1 MDFARTPRSLFLAS
15 LAAAAGG
22 ALFPRDSAAQ
32 SAVAPYR
39 IDVHRHLSPPGY
51 RDASHAYM
59 PVFPKPLAGWAP
71 QGSIDDMDAAGIALS
86 MLSMPA
92 TPGVY
97 YGDVQAARTLSR
109 TSNEYMVS
117 LRQARPKRYGVFAVL
132 PLPDVDGALREIA
145 YALDEL
151 KCEGIGLFSSYNEKF
166 LGDPMFEPIWQ
177 ELDRRKALVFT
188 HPAGNPCCNHM
199 QPEIS
204 ESLIEYGT
212 DTTRTI
218 ASLIFSGVSSRYPN
232 VRVIF
237 SHGGGTMP
245 FLIERFRLSA
255 KDPALARNLPN
266 GVDAELRRFYYDTA
280 FITNAPAMSALT
292 ALIPAT
298 QILFGTDF
306 PYRSASPAVTELAG
320 CGLTAADQTAI
331 VRQNALTFLRSN
343 VS

>member
-1 MDFARTPRSLFLAS
+1 MSISRAPRSSFLAG
-15 LAAAAGG
+15 LTATAAG
-22 ALFPRDSAAQ
+22 ALIPRDSIAQ
-32 SAVAPYR
+32 SAVTPTR
-39 IDVHRHLSPPGY
+39 IDVHRHVSPPGY

-59 PVFPKPLAGWAP
+59 PVFPKPLAGWTP
-71 QGSIDDMDAAGIALS
+71 QGSIDDMDAAGIALA

-97 YGDVQAARTLSR
+97 YGDAQSARTLSR

-117 LRQARPKRYGVFAVL
+117 LRRANPKRYGVFAVL

-166 LGDPMFEPIWQ
+166 LGDPAFEPIWQ

-188 HPAGNPCCNHM
+188 HPAGNPCCNHL

-255 KDPALARNLPN
+255 KEPALAKNLPN
-266 GVDAELRRFYYDTA
+266 GVDSELRRFYYDTA
-280 FITNAPAMSALT
+280 FVTNTPAMSALT
-292 ALIPAT
+292 ALIPMT
-298 QILFGTDF
+298 KILFGTDF
-306 PYRSASPAVTELAG
+306 PYRAAQPAVTELAA
-320 CGLTAADQTAI
+320 CGLTPADQTAI
-331 VRQNALTFLRSN
+331 VRNNPLALLRT
-343 VS
+343 VPA